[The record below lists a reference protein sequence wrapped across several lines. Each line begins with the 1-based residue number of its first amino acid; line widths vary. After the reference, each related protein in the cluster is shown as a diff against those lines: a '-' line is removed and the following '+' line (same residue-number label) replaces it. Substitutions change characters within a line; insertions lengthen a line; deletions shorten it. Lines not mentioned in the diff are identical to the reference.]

1 MSNFKT
7 LTLLFQKESETQN
20 HTLNKPK
27 SIKTCKY
34 QQVIQSYFVC
44 ILLSY
49 AFPLSYFVNCELELC
64 VIVRSR

>member
-7 LTLLFQKESETQN
+7 LTLLFQKENETQN

-27 SIKTCKY
+27 SIKICKY

-49 AFPLSYFVNCELELC
+49 AFPLSYFVNCELELY

>member
-7 LTLLFQKESETQN
+7 LTLLFQKENETQN